1 MNMNLELIMTKKI
14 IVGNIDNSITEI
26 SNLMKKYDIGFLPIV
41 DNNKVKGVITDRD
54 IIIEALT
61 NTNDLNKTIENY
73 ITTNIITADIN
84 KSIDDVLNIMGENK
98 IKRIIIN
105 DNNKMVGIISLSD
118 IINSK
123 YNSDLIIKT
132 LQKIN
137 EIKNNKDNYKTEI
150 DEFYL

>member
-1 MNMNLELIMTKKI
+1 MNLELIMTKKI
-14 IVGNIDNSITEI
+14 IVGKINNSITEI

-54 IIIEALT
+54 IVTEALI
-61 NTNDLNKTIENY
+61 NTNDLNKSIENY
-73 ITTNIITADIN
+73 ITTNIVTVDIS
-84 KSIDDVLNIMGENK
+84 KSVDDVLNVMGENK
-98 IKRIIIN
+98 IKRVIIN
-105 DNNKMVGIISLSD
+105 DNDKMVGIISLSD

-123 YNSDLIIKT
+123 YNSELIIKN

-137 EIKNNKDNYKTEI
+137 EIKNNKDSYQTEI

>member
-105 DNNKMVGIISLSD
+105 DNDKMVGIISLSD
-118 IINSK
+118 VINSK

>member
-1 MNMNLELIMTKKI
+1 MNLELIMTKKI

>member
-54 IIIEALT
+54 VIIEALT

-105 DNNKMVGIISLSD
+105 DNDKMVGIISLSD
-118 IINSK
+118 VINSK